1 MTSRPARSAP
11 QLPSWSELG
20 ETSGLLVFGAVLLL
34 VLGAYNC
41 LHGLSAI
48 FRPAILVVH
57 NTYVF
62 GTLAA
67 WGWSLLALGIL
78 QILAGV
84 GVLARNQLARWFG
97 VAVIALNMF
106 AQIVFL
112 PFYPA
117 WSLLIIAVDVVALFG
132 LTVYGGRPPGLEEAR
147 PGRATTP
154 AETPTQATPWER
166 RQPV

>member
-1 MTSRPARSAP
+1 MPD
-11 QLPSWSELG
+11 WSD
-20 ETSGLLVFGAVLLL
+20 TSGFLVFGAVLLL
-34 VLGAYNC
+34 VLGAFNC

-48 FRPAILVVH
+48 FRPAVLVVH
-57 NTYVF
+57 NNYVF
-62 GTLAA
+62 GTLPA

-78 QILAGV
+78 QLLAGI
-84 GVLARNQLARWFG
+84 GVLSGNQLARWFG
-97 VAVIALNMF
+97 VGVIALNMF

-132 LTVYGGRPPGLEEAR
+132 LTMYGGRPPGLEEAR
-147 PGRATTP
+147 PGQATTP
-154 AETPTQATPWER
+154 AETPTQPSPGQR